1 MVERDDIV
9 EYAQDSLHSEEK
21 GVEIRKEIVKVTI
34 LLSVITAVEILAG
47 VFFGKHA
54 VSDSTWVF
62 IKYSYIVLTLVKA
75 AYIVLKFMHL
85 GDERKSL
92 RWTILIPYIFFMI
105 YLIFIVITEA
115 VAVDLHNYN
124 P

>member
-9 EYAQDSLHSEEK
+9 EYSLDSHHSEEK
-21 GVEIRKEIVKVTI
+21 GVEIRKEIIKVTI
-34 LLSVITAVEILAG
+34 LLSVITAAEILAG
-47 VFFGKHA
+47 VFFGKRA
-54 VSDSTWVF
+54 VSANTWVF

-92 RWTILIPYIFFMI
+92 RWTILVPYIVFML

-115 VAVDLHNYN
+115 IAVDLHNYN